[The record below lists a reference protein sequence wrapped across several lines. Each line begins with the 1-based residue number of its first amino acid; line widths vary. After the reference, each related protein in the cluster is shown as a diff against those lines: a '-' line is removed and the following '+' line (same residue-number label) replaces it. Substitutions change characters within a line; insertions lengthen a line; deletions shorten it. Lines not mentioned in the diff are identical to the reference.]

1 MTDDIASRVGVEIRT
16 RLTGVDG
23 LAEEIWRNRGRLG
36 VWNRVAND
44 AEGASGFQ
52 VINVMD
58 GNPRLIEEL
67 VAHETQEIEADQEVL
82 IDFLVY
88 HEDDDR
94 RSEVYGQ
101 GLRLIVDSVL
111 PRLGGSTKRDQTL
124 GGLVDWI
131 ELAGVERAGL
141 VLDSTPFV
149 IGAGLKFKFL
159 FSAEDLLG

>member
-1 MTDDIASRVGVEIRT
+1 MSGNIAALVGVEIRT
-16 RLTGVDG
+16 RLTGVEG
-23 LAEEIWRNRGRLG
+23 LASEIWRNRGRLA
-36 VWNRVAND
+36 VWNQVAND
-44 AEGASGFQ
+44 AEGTNGFQ
-52 VINVMD
+52 AINVMD
-58 GNPRLIEEL
+58 GNPRLVEEL

-88 HEDDDR
+88 HENDDQ
-94 RSEVYGQ
+94 RSEIYEQ

-111 PRLGGSTKRDQTL
+111 PRLEGSTKRDHTL

-131 ELAGVERAGL
+131 ELADVERAGL